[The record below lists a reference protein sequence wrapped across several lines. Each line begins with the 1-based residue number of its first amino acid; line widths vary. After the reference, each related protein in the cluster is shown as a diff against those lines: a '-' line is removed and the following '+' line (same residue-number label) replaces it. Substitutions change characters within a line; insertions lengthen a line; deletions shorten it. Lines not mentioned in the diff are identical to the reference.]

1 MAMTLQEIFDKVVVH
16 LHKQNKQSKVGGN
29 SVYTACM
36 YRTPEGLSCAV
47 GCLIP
52 DGMYTARIESTAV
65 AVAETTGYAPSV
77 EVTQLLVGAGVIPNN
92 TEQSYLRLL
101 YGLQR
106 LHDGNAYYYG
116 FTPQFATE
124 LCKLAEKFDLSTET
138 LDSLTPYEVK

>member
-52 DGMYTARIESTAV
+52 DGLYTARIESTAV
-65 AVAETTGYAPSV
+65 AVADTTGYVPYV
-77 EVTQLLVGAGVIPNN
+77 EVTQLLVGAGVIPNSN
-92 TEQSYLRLL
+92 EQSYLRLL
-101 YGLQR
+101 FELQR
-106 LHDGNAYYYG
+106 LHDGTYQYG